1 MGKHIIIKPVISEKS
16 ENLSD
21 KVNQYTF
28 VVDKNANKIQIKQ
41 EVEQLYGVQVE
52 RVNTMIMPGKAKSRS
67 TRAGMVKGVR
77 PAYKKAIVTVAEG
90 DMIDLYGEI

>member
-1 MGKHIIIKPVISEKS
+1 MAKHIIIKPVISEKS

-28 VVDKNANKIQIKQ
+28 IVDKKANKIQIKN
-41 EVEQLYGVQVE
+41 EVEQLYGVQVQ

-67 TRAGMVKGVR
+67 TRSGITKGMKSS
-77 PAYKKAIVTVAEG
+77 YKKAIVTVVEG
-90 DMIDLYGEI
+90 EMIDLYGEI